1 MTPPTAH
8 LLTIPR
14 ELRDQ
19 IYSYLTHSFQRTWM
33 SQDQRFSCV
42 IRYENAPLPSLFLA
56 HTRLRD
62 EYLEAVRDKP
72 PSATFI
78 ADSPRSILASLL
90 EDNDFKYRGLELLYN
105 ATLVVDYRPPYEA
118 DFSLQLIPCIVVLGA
133 RAPRLR
139 TIQVALARRLA
150 TMSHKQLPM
159 VRHIMNHVHTTAGYP
174 SMPANVIHLP
184 LTQKTE
190 AFHIRYNEPDPM
202 RESEDKVHQVKH
214 LAYFIFTNEDVEK
227 YAWNQE
233 NALATWKP
241 SKYPQEVLDTC
252 PRESVERV
260 ASMPFELRDWKEQ
273 RGSDLGTDVWKGTSN
288 DEQEDSE

>member
-19 IYSYLTHSFQRTWM
+19 IYSYLTHSFQRTWI

-62 EYLEAVRDKP
+62 EYLEAVRNKP

-78 ADSPRSILASLL
+78 ADSPRNILASLL
-90 EDNDFKYRGLELLYN
+90 ENNDFKYRGLELLYN

-133 RAPRLR
+133 RASRLR

-159 VRHIMNHVHTTAGYP
+159 VRHIMNHVHTGKRHTFTIDPEDRSLPYSVQRSGPHEGIRGQSSP
-174 SMPANVIHLP
+174 SQAPGIFHLH
-184 LTQKTE
+184 K
-190 AFHIRYNEPDPM
+190 R
-202 RESEDKVHQVKH
+202 R
-214 LAYFIFTNEDVEK
+214 
-227 YAWNQE
+227 W
-233 NALATWKP
+233 
-241 SKYPQEVLDTC
+241 
-252 PRESVERV
+252 
-260 ASMPFELRDWKEQ
+260 
-273 RGSDLGTDVWKGTSN
+273 
-288 DEQEDSE
+288 